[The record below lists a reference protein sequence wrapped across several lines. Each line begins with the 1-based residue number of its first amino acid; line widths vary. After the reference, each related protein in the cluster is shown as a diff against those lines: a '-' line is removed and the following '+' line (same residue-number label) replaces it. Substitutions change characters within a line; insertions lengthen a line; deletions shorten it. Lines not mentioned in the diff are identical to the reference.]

1 MYSVDLTPFITY
13 APNFWKKRRPVLSNS
28 WIFFAQDDLDQL
40 MDEQEDKGEVF
51 YENGEEAVEL
61 RKQSQ

>member
-1 MYSVDLTPFITY
+1 
-13 APNFWKKRRPVLSNS
+13 
-28 WIFFAQDDLDQL
+28 

>member
-1 MYSVDLTPFITY
+1 
-13 APNFWKKRRPVLSNS
+13 
-28 WIFFAQDDLDQL
+28 
-40 MDEQEDKGEVF
+40 MDEQEDKGGVF